1 MTNAMWA
8 AAMGCRACAKGERFS
23 KWADSGGGAAA
34 TDAHNGQSMLA
45 EAFSASPSP
54 VMSTIFMPPPAEQTI
69 CMLPGLMTVEAM
81 VEPKNSANHTNTSLA
96 ISLELRRVCMLQL

>member
-1 MTNAMWA
+1 MWA

-23 KWADSGGGAAA
+23 KWADSGSGAAA

-81 VEPKNSANHTNTSLA
+81 AEPKNSANHTTINLA
-96 ISLELRRVCMLQL
+96 MNLEFRREYMP